1 MATVSRVPSPRKP
14 GRPEGAFG
22 VCCGAV
28 QAPILP
34 PLVARTKKGSPGK
47 PLLAEGVHPDQAVG
61 DAVDDA
67 MGIDEILDGLEAV
80 VAELEAGELPLEEA
94 LRRFEHGVG
103 LARRGSTL
111 LDAVEERVEQLLAD
125 RDQAVPF
132 ASEEP

>member
-1 MATVSRVPSPRKP
+1 
-14 GRPEGAFG
+14 
-22 VCCGAV
+22 
-28 QAPILP
+28 
-34 PLVARTKKGSPGK
+34 VARTKKGSPGK
-47 PLLAEGVHPDQAVG
+47 ALPAEGVHPDQALG
-61 DAVDDA
+61 DAADDT

-103 LARRGSTL
+103 LARRGSTV